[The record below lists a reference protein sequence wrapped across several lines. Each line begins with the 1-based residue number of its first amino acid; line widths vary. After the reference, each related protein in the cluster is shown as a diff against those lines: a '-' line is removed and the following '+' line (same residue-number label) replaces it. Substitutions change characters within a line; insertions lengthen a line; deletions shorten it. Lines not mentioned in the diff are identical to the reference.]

1 MTVFI
6 MPFCRN
12 ETRALRLLLAFALV
26 GLLIL
31 SRTTWAGTIEPISA
45 KLSTSEDAYVLSAE
59 FGIDLGSHFEDAVS
73 RGVPLYFVLELQIT
87 RNRWY
92 WPNEHIAGRTVNYRL
107 AYIPLTRQYRL
118 SSGGTLHQNF
128 ATLREALHILGRVAA
143 LNVAERNVLKIG
155 ETYQVALRLAL
166 DRQQLPKP
174 LQVDAIANK
183 DWQIEAKVLRWQ
195 FVPTNVSAAT
205 EREPK

>member
-1 MTVFI
+1 
-6 MPFCRN
+6 MPCCRSL
-12 ETRALRLLLAFALV
+12 TKSSLRLLVAACLLGLAAAC
-26 GLLIL
+26 
-31 SRTTWAGTIEPISA
+31 WAGSIEPSSA
-45 KLSTSEDAYVLSAE
+45 TLHAGEDAYLLAAE
-59 FGIDLGSHFEDAVS
+59 FDIELGAHFEDAVS
-73 RGVPLYFVLELQIT
+73 RGVPLYFVLELEIK

-92 WPNEHIAGRTVNYRL
+92 WPSEHIAGRSLNYRL

-128 ATLREALHILGRVAA
+128 ASLGEALRVMGRVAA
-143 LNVAERNVLKIG
+143 LPVADKNALKVG

-174 LQVDAIANK
+174 LQVDAIGNK
-183 DWQIEAKVLRWQ
+183 DWQVEAKVLRWQ
-195 FVPTNVSAAT
+195 FIPTHSPAGAP

>member
-1 MTVFI
+1 M
-6 MPFCRN
+6 N
-12 ETRALRLLLAFALV
+12 KSLLRLIFAACLL
-26 GLLIL
+26 GL
-31 SRTTWAGTIEPISA
+31 SAVSWAGRIEPSA
-45 KLSTSEDAYVLSAE
+45 ANLTAGEDAYVLSAE
-59 FGIDLGSHFEDAVS
+59 FDIDLGTHFEDAVS
-73 RGVPLYFVLELQIT
+73 RGVPLYFVLELEIT

-92 WPNEHIAGRTVNYRL
+92 WPSEHIAGRSLSYRL

-128 ATLREALHILGRVAA
+128 TSLNEALRVMGRVAA
-143 LNVAERNVLKIG
+143 LTVADKNALKLG

-183 DWQIEAKVLRWQ
+183 DWQVEAKVWRWQ
-195 FVPTNVSAAT
+195 FTPTSGPAAAQ
-205 EREPK
+205 ERETK

>member
-1 MTVFI
+1 
-6 MPFCRN
+6 MPCCGSL
-12 ETRALRLLLAFALV
+12 TKSSLRSLVAACLLGLAAAC
-26 GLLIL
+26 
-31 SRTTWAGTIEPISA
+31 WAGSIEPSA
-45 KLSTSEDAYVLSAE
+45 ATLHAGEDAYLLAAE
-59 FGIDLGSHFEDAVS
+59 FDIELGAHFEDAVS
-73 RGVPLYFVLELQIT
+73 RGVPLYFVLELEIK

-92 WPNEHIAGRTVNYRL
+92 WPSEHIAGRSLNYRL

-128 ATLREALHILGRVAA
+128 ASLGEALRVMGRVAA
-143 LNVAERNVLKIG
+143 LPVADRNALKVG

-174 LQVDAIANK
+174 LQVDAIGNK
-183 DWQIEAKVLRWQ
+183 DWQVEAKVLRWQ
-195 FVPTNVSAAT
+195 FIPTHSPAGAP

>member
-1 MTVFI
+1 MN
-6 MPFCRN
+6 RSL
-12 ETRALRLLLAFALV
+12 LRLLVVACLLGLAAV
-26 GLLIL
+26 A
-31 SRTTWAGTIEPISA
+31 WAGRVEPSSA
-45 KLSTSEDAYVLSAE
+45 SLTAGEDAYVLSAD
-59 FGIDLGSHFEDAVS
+59 FDIDLGSHFEDAVS
-73 RGVPLYFVLELQIT
+73 RGVPLYFVLELEIT

-92 WPNEHIAGRTVNYRL
+92 WPSEHIAGRSLNYRL

-128 ATLREALHILGRVAA
+128 ATLAEALRVMGRVAA
-143 LNVAERNVLKIG
+143 LPVADKNALKIG

-195 FVPTNVSAAT
+195 FVPAVAH
-205 EREPK
+205 EREAR